1 VLFTAIEVY
10 FSGDSI
16 FAIEGGNA
24 VFRVTSGSTDIPITV
39 RVETFDFIP
48 PDAQG
53 LVYNLPFLLHTLL
66 LYYSWFGLSA
76 TDNKCHIESLCG
88 VTDIDN

>member
-24 VFRVTSGSTDIPITV
+24 IFRVTSGSTDIPITV
-39 RVETFDFIP
+39 RVETFDFKI
-48 PDAQG
+48 
-53 LVYNLPFLLHTLL
+53 
-66 LYYSWFGLSA
+66 
-76 TDNKCHIESLCG
+76 
-88 VTDIDN
+88 